1 MTLKME
7 ITQVAGALSR
17 VWRSMT
23 PASITPPVP
32 SSYDRVRGGRKAHG
46 IVVPFRVNLAHD
58 SEILS
63 TALTP
68 RSKSTSTPA
77 FRHGTPLALHG
88 SVNAMEV
95 SHGGEMLAGWSAVGA
110 ASE

>member
-7 ITQVAGALSR
+7 ITQVARALSR
-17 VWRSMT
+17 VWGSMT
-23 PASITPPVP
+23 PASITPRVS
-32 SSYDRVRGGRKAHG
+32 SSYDHVRGGRKAHG

-68 RSKSTSTPA
+68 RSKSTSAPTSPTWHA
-77 FRHGTPLALHG
+77 ACTSGLSHRHGGIAWWRDACWM
-88 SVNAMEV
+88 V
-95 SHGGEMLAGWSAVGA
+95 GG
-110 ASE
+110 